1 MPSGGGAFEQAYNEQ
16 ASVELDRMF
25 IVGLPTL
32 RIIRISRELKLDPR
46 RISQLAFSGCRP
58 RSWSGRRA

>member
-1 MPSGGGAFEQAYNEQ
+1 MPSGGGVFEQAYNAQ
-16 ASVELDRMF
+16 ASVELDSMF

-46 RISQLAFSGCRP
+46 RISQHAFSGCTP
-58 RSWSGRRA
+58 RSLNDRHA